1 MTCCEDDIQFLGFIC
16 YYEMDDMP
24 FEHGDWVNVTAGFDY
39 GECRLYGEEG
49 PTLQLAHI
57 EKGTKPEQELV
68 TFT

>member
-39 GECRLYGEEG
+39 GECRLYGE
-49 PTLQLAHI
+49 
-57 EKGTKPEQELV
+57 
-68 TFT
+68 